1 MRGYGV
7 VEFLKVWI
15 KDIAI
20 IFVLIS
26 IVEIAL
32 PNSNMKR
39 YIDMLIGI
47 LVIIVIITPFIKLIH
62 KDFYV
67 DKEIFKNRVGQI
79 RFEYKDNIELALLQ
93 EEQIKDLYVN
103 KIKDEIEGYILET
116 TEYEVDEIKISIN
129 EDEGNFGEIKDLELI
144 LRENVNREEINKGS
158 ITVAKIEE
166 IKIGDKKERPIKLQ
180 PLKNS
185 EEIINIIN
193 KNYNISRDNIK
204 VLLNISRE
212 GE

>member
-1 MRGYGV
+1 M
-7 VEFLKVWI
+7 EFLKVWI